1 MKKRILLSL
10 VLAALLVFTACTSG
24 GGGNDVEDT
33 AAEPQIGIEDAGTE
47 DTARE
52 KVVIGVSPAP
62 HGEIVEA
69 LEADFLAAGIEVGIV
84 YFDDYVQPNLALD
97 DGDLDINYF
106 QHKPYLDNFSA
117 EHGLDLQVIG
127 QVHVE
132 PLALYSDK
140 YASID
145 ELPDGAEI
153 LIPDDPT
160 NGARALLLLEGE
172 GLIEL
177 ADPTDLNATEEDITS
192 NPRNFKFTALD
203 AANIARTYT
212 DVDGGIINA
221 NFAIDAG
228 LNPTNDSILI
238 EGDQSPYANVVVVRA
253 GEENNEAYLKFIEIL
268 NSDAAREFIE
278 TKYEGTIKP
287 VF

>member
-10 VLAALLVFTACTSG
+10 TLVALLVFTACTSNG
-24 GGGNDVEDT
+24 GQDTSNNGGNNNPSGD
-33 AAEPQIGIEDAGTE
+33 PQVAS
-47 DTARE
+47 E

-69 LEADFLAAGIEVGIV
+69 LESEFEAAGIEIEIIS
-84 YFDDYVQPNLALD
+84 FDDYVQPNLALD

-117 EHGLDLQVIG
+117 EHGLDLEVIG

-140 YASID
+140 YDSVDA
-145 ELPDGAEI
+145 LPEGAEI

-160 NGARALLLLEGE
+160 NGARALLLLQSQ

-177 ADPTDLNATEEDITS
+177 ADPTDLNATEADITS
-192 NPRNFKFTALD
+192 NPKNFKFTALD
-203 AANIARTYT
+203 AANISRTYT

-238 EGDQSPYANVVVVRA
+238 EGDQSPYANVVVVKA
-253 GEENNEAYLKFIEIL
+253 GDETNESYLKVIEIL
-268 NSDAAREFIE
+268 NSEAAREFIE
-278 TKYEGTIKP
+278 SEYEGSISP

>member
-10 VLAALLVFTACTSG
+10 TLVALLVFTACTSNG
-24 GGGNDVEDT
+24 GQETPNNGGNNTSGEDQVS
-33 AAEPQIGIEDAGTE
+33 A
-47 DTARE
+47 E

-69 LEADFLAAGIEVGIV
+69 LESEFEAAGIEVEIIS
-84 YFDDYVQPNLALD
+84 FDDYVQPNLALD
-97 DGDLDINYF
+97 DGDIDINYF

-117 EHGLDLQVIG
+117 EHGLDLEVLG

-140 YASID
+140 YESLE
-145 ELPDGAEI
+145 ELPEGAEI

-160 NGARALLLLEGE
+160 NGARALLLLQSQ

-177 ADPTDLNATEEDITS
+177 ADPTDLNATEADVTS
-192 NPRNFKFTALD
+192 NPKNFKFTALD

-238 EGDQSPYANVVVVRA
+238 EGDQSPYANVVVVKA
-253 GEENNEAYLKFIEIL
+253 GEANNETYLKVIEIL

-278 TKYEGTIKP
+278 TEYEGTIKP